1 MTTITRKKKDDTNLK
16 ESKKKKIIVQI
27 DQQKKR
33 GRNIMQENPS
43 FCLTNFVNL
52 QYVIE

>member
-1 MTTITRKKKDDTNLK
+1 MTTITRKKKRRHELK
-16 ESKKKKIIVQI
+16 RIEKKKIIVQI